1 MCKHLHCPIWFP
13 KENPFVSSRYLTGC
27 LIQLCSDE
35 LRAELMAEQETQ
47 RSQEMG
53 KLFSLRLERHRP
65 DKWTNQEI
73 REFQRRKLQPFEKEL
88 H

>member
-1 MCKHLHCPIWFP
+1 MCKHSHCPIWLP
-13 KENPFVSSRYLTGC
+13 KENHFVSSRYLTGC

-35 LRAELMAEQETQ
+35 LSAELTDEQEIQ

-53 KLFSLRLERHRP
+53 NLLSLKLERHRP

-73 REFQRRKLQPFEKEL
+73 REVQRRQLQPFEKEL